1 MSAQDISV
9 TRTNQVLHLRLNRP
23 GKRNA
28 LTVAMYAALADALT
42 AAETDGTVVV
52 ILSGE
57 GAGFCAGNDL
67 ADFVAHRPDGP
78 DAEEAPVHRFLRA
91 IATSTRILIAAVHGK
106 AIGVGTTMLLHCDF
120 VVAEQGAELRM
131 PFTDLALVPEAA
143 SSLLVPALVGHQRA
157 ASLLMLGDPLDA
169 AQAHALGFVNEVVAA
184 GAGLAAAEALAARLL
199 AKPQSAIL
207 ATKRLMKSAT
217 RDVAGR
223 MAEEGAAFSAQLET
237 PELAAIVA
245 GFFNAR
251 SKAA

>member
-1 MSAQDISV
+1 MSDQDIAI
-9 TRTNQVLHLRLNRP
+9 TRAGALLHLRFNRP

-28 LTVAMYAALADALT
+28 ITVAMYAALADALT
-42 AAETDGTVVV
+42 AAETDGTVAV
-52 ILSGE
+52 IFSGE

-67 ADFVAHRPDGP
+67 ADFVANRPD
-78 DAEEAPVHRFLRA
+78 DTEEAPVHRFLRA

-143 SSLLVPALVGHQRA
+143 SSLLVPALIGHQRA

-169 AQAHALGFVNEVVAA
+169 AQAHALGFVNEVVAP
-184 GAGLAAAEALAARLL
+184 GAGLQAAEAIATRLL

-223 MAEEGAAFSAQLET
+223 MAEEGAAFSAQLRT

-245 GFFNAR
+245 GFFEAR